1 MGMAMIST
9 AIETISQIQKA
20 SKERP
25 DVFQVRIQT
34 SRLQE
39 TLIVI
44 ERAIVLSA
52 EGNFF
57 VASALAEN
65 RP

>member
-1 MGMAMIST
+1 MIST
-9 AIETISQIQKA
+9 AIETSSQIQKA
-20 SKERP
+20 SNERP
-25 DVFQVRIQT
+25 DGSQVRIQT
-34 SRLQE
+34 SRLQQ

-52 EGNFF
+52 EGNFS